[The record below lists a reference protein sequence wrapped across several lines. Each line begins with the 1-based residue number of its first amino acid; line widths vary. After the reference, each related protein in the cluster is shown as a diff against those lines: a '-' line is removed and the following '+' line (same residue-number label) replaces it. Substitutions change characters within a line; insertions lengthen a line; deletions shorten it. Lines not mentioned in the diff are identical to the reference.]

1 MNGLTE
7 NQMKT
12 FAAAMRLKEFKAGQ
26 TLTQEDV
33 DAVEFLCGKF
43 IAPLRDLKPTVWET
57 TFKDGKAYTTK
68 DGIPSIGEV
77 SIEVLSD

>member
-1 MNGLTE
+1 MIDLTE
-7 NQMKT
+7 KQMKT

-26 TLTQEDV
+26 MLTQEDV

-43 IAPLRDLKPTVWET
+43 IAPLRDLKPTIWET

-68 DGIPSIGEV
+68 DGMPSIGEV
-77 SIEVLSD
+77 KVTIGDP